1 MATPKAKFKI
11 WKADTSSAAGFMVT
25 PDYAVMAGSENAF
38 FSASKEGCFISG
50 PLTLISTGDQVRTAG
65 LFVGMNDFVKMIP
78 STIVTPIPSQIPFPP
93 VAFFS
98 SILKSLPF
106 ALAMLA

>member
-1 MATPKAKFKI
+1 MAVPKSKYKI
-11 WKADTSSAAGFMVT
+11 WKSDSDSATGFMVT
-25 PDYAVMAGSENAF
+25 PEYTVMAGSEKSF

-50 PLTLISTGDQVRTAG
+50 PLTLISTGDQIRTAG

-93 VAFFS
+93 VAFFTS
-98 SILKSLPF
+98 VAKSLPF
-106 ALAMLA
+106 ALALLA